1 MLKKFVKLKLRY
13 QAYLEEESKIR
24 KKSFIILAKVKTCW
38 DIRHSLLNI
47 LVYFTIVK
55 FP

>member
-24 KKSFIILAKVKTCW
+24 KKSFIILAKSK
-38 DIRHSLLNI
+38 
-47 LVYFTIVK
+47 LVGTPGTVCLIF
-55 FP
+55 